1 MRYTEYC
8 YQDYLLKD
16 DIPDCEQRAI
26 NKLGALEDI
35 EEEMGIDLVKLLSLK
50 ECDTLYCKYKGKIL
64 IGMFSSTNFGT
75 VEIDVEGKDICD
87 SPKYDMDCLVFKLK
101 DYGKTWALTRKEL
114 EK

>member
-1 MRYTEYC
+1 MRYTKKINNGYTT
-8 YQDYLLKD
+8 
-16 DIPDCEQRAI
+16 EQEGI
-26 NKLGALEDI
+26 NAVVPCIGKLGKLEDI
-35 EEEMGIDLVKLLSLK
+35 EEDLGIDLVKLLSLK

-101 DYGKTWALTRKEL
+101 DYGKTWAFTKE
-114 EK
+114 EIKE